1 MSRTKNA
8 IRNMSWG
15 FTQKIITLL
24 LPFITRTVLIKVL
37 GAEYLGLSS
46 LFTSILGLLSL
57 AELGVSSA
65 IISTMYKPIAD
76 NDKETICAL
85 MAFYRKAYYVIG
97 IIITIVGIAIIP
109 FINKLISG
117 SVPADI
123 NIYILYL
130 IYLFNTAVSYFLFAY
145 KNCLFLAHQ
154 RNDVNSKVQTVCV
167 VLQNV
172 LQVMLILLF
181 KNYYCFAVIIPVC
194 SILINIVTSVLAT
207 KEYPEYVCRGFLS
220 KEIKADVKQRVM
232 GLMLGKISSTIRSS
246 IDSLFISAF
255 LGLKLVAMYSN
266 YFYIVTSVAGII
278 QIIEGAIVAGVG
290 NSIAT
295 DTKEKNHIDFL
306 KFTFLLQWIV
316 GWCSIC
322 VLCLEQPFM
331 KLWVG
336 TEYMF
341 DDGMVYLCALY
352 LFINCICLIRSIYTQ
367 ALGMWWA
374 LRYLSL
380 IDIFVN
386 SFLNYFLGK
395 NFGAYG
401 ILAAT
406 IIDISIVSI
415 PWTTYCLYRDYF
427 GIKKY
432 WLYMW
437 GYIKYLGIAAGIG
450 ALTYYICN
458 KIYLSSDWMVFILRG
473 MICIT
478 VPNLLY
484 SIVFSRNKYFRSFV
498 LLIKNSKF
506 L

>member
-1 MSRTKNA
+1 MNRKKNA

-46 LFTSILGLLSL
+46 LFASILGLLSL

-97 IIITIVGIAIIP
+97 LIITIVGIGIMP
-109 FINKLISG
+109 FINHLISG
-117 SVPADI
+117 DVPADI

-130 IYLFNTAVSYFLFAY
+130 VYLFNTAVSYFLFAY

-154 RNDVNSKVQTVCV
+154 RNDVNSKVQMGCMIVQNLLQV
-167 VLQNV
+167 VLV
-172 LQVMLILLF
+172 LMF
-181 KNYYCFAVIIPVC
+181 KNYYCFAIIIPAC
-194 SILINIVTSVLAT
+194 SIIINIITSILA
-207 KEYPEYVCRGFLS
+207 KREYPEYVCKGSLS
-220 KEIKADVKQRVM
+220 KEVKADVKQRVM

-246 IDSLFISAF
+246 IDSLFVSAF

-278 QIIEGAIVAGVG
+278 QIIETAIVAGVG

-295 DTKEKNHIDFL
+295 DTKEKNHRDFL

-316 GWCSIC
+316 GWSSIC

-336 TEYMF
+336 AEYMF
-341 DDGMVYLCALY
+341 EDGMVYLCSLY

-374 LRYLSL
+374 LRYLSI

-386 SFLNYFLGK
+386 FFLNYFLGK

-401 ILAAT
+401 ILGAT
-406 IIDISIVSI
+406 IIDIALVSI
-415 PWTTYCLYRDYF
+415 PWTTYFLFRDYF
-427 GIKKY
+427 GTRKY
-432 WLYMW
+432 WSYMW
-437 GYIKYLGIAAGIG
+437 GYVKYLGIAISVG
-450 ALTYYICN
+450 AFTYYVCN
-458 KIYLSSDWMVFILRG
+458 IININSDWMTLILRCL
-473 MICIT
+473 ICILL
-478 VPNLLY
+478 PNLLY
-484 SIVFSRNKYFRSFV
+484 FFVFARNEF
-498 LLIKNSKF
+498 IKFNEINKVK
-506 L
+506 